1 MILALTLLYIILNVI
16 LSVIE
21 TDKQQE
27 LFKIF
32 LIGLFF
38 TPVAIIG
45 FLQYK
50 KKNSKRVHFYYC
62 RECDYVFPV
71 KMKHCPICEEQGK
84 KVKLSPYRSPYR
96 LTKQIRTITL

>member
-1 MILALTLLYIILNVI
+1 MILVYTLLYIILNAI

-21 TDKQQE
+21 NDKQEE
-27 LFKIF
+27 LLKLF
-32 LIGLFF
+32 LLGMLL
-38 TPVAIIG
+38 TPVVTIG
-45 FLQYK
+45 YLLYK

-62 RECDYVFPV
+62 SECDYVFPV

-84 KVKLSPYRSPYR
+84 KIKLTPYRSPYR